1 MEDFIELL
9 FIVGLI
15 FLAGWLVML
24 LWNFVMPV
32 IVVGIVTLNYW
43 QALCLYI
50 LCRLL
55 FPTKRVICEKVSE

>member
-9 FIVGLI
+9 FSVGLI
-15 FLAGWLVML
+15 FLIGWVVML

-55 FPTKRVICEKVSE
+55 FTRHQEK

>member
-1 MEDFIELL
+1 MKDFIELL

-15 FLAGWLVML
+15 FLGGWLVML

-32 IVVGIVTLNYW
+32 IVVGISILNYW
-43 QALCLYI
+43 QALCLYM

-55 FPTKRVICEKVSE
+55 FTRGEKVVWR

>member
-1 MEDFIELL
+1 MEEFIELL

-15 FLAGWLVML
+15 FLIGWLVML
-24 LWNFVMPV
+24 LWNFVMPL
-32 IVVGIVTLNYW
+32 IVVGITTLNYW

-55 FPTKRVICEKVSE
+55 FATRGQKK